1 MTTGAV
7 AQRISYGPFGETTYE
22 IGDDN
27 LHPFAYAGGM
37 YDAATQLYRFGARD
51 YDPRIGRWTAKD
63 PIRWE
68 GGQWNLYEYV
78 GGDPVNGV
86 DPSGLECDENG
97 DPLGAPVPP
106 QPDVYLPPGVPPIF
120 GPEDMP
126 ACWEICSMNFAIAEA
141 SCLGMPTSPF
151 EPPEPYL
158 PTEPRTSGVVCLEK
172 ARQDL
177 RDCRAECAAGQER

>member
-68 GGQWNLYEYV
+68 GGQCNLYEYV
-78 GGDPVNGV
+78 GDRRLRAPIAVAAASVLGGDAGIFLLPNV
-86 DPSGLECDENG
+86 DGS
-97 DPLGAPVPP
+97 
-106 QPDVYLPPGVPPIF
+106 PDVRLTAGSDFKVISEEMCRILVWERPWQLGEPASEN
-120 GPEDMP
+120 PET
-126 ACWEICSMNFAIAEA
+126 
-141 SCLGMPTSPF
+141 TSNVDVAA
-151 EPPEPYL
+151 
-158 PTEPRTSGVVCLEK
+158 TRRVDRVCG
-172 ARQDL
+172 
-177 RDCRAECAAGQER
+177 AALVTP

>member
-1 MTTGAV
+1 MTTTAV

-68 GGQWNLYEYV
+68 GGQCNLYEYV
-78 GGDPVNGV
+78 GGDAVNGV
-86 DPSGLECDENG
+86 DPSGLQTNPSCDTCQPTGDRWPHCSNTNNDPNTPAPPPDDRCVAECYSDWLKA
-97 DPLGAPVPP
+97 LGECVGK
-106 QPDVYLPPGVPPIF
+106 PPGKIQSC
-120 GPEDMP
+120 
-126 ACWEICSMNFAIAEA
+126 ALEA
-141 SCLGMPTSPF
+141 DLGRNQCVV
-151 EPPEPYL
+151 ECIGGEL
-158 PTEPRTSGVVCLEK
+158 P
-172 ARQDL
+172 
-177 RDCRAECAAGQER
+177 